1 MKGQSGY
8 QGLTSWYSS
17 VTVSLG
23 GGGTL
28 LNIQEADRQNPA
40 LLGETDKQKFIL
52 DIVRYPADVN
62 SRHIGWILPKN
73 KRVYSFHYRQMDYGR
88 FDGYDEDGVSTSS
101 YSSND
106 SWLTGSVSSRSGMLS
121 YGMSAGLF
129 YSRLA
134 SEKSILMVSSFGG
147 LISLNKQNMEL
158 GIALK
163 NQGIILRKFNSE
175 NENLPLS
182 CVMSVSKNLAYLPLK
197 LNLDVEFMS
206 DTLHPDLYLSGKF
219 TLSDSVFLRWG
230 INSDKLNQQIES
242 GVTKDLIT
250 GTGIGLGFKS
260 GKYSI
265 ESGGYFYNPGN
276 WIFGVS
282 VEIYR

>member
-1 MKGQSGY
+1 MKRYKKSFLIIFVGLCFLKGQSGY
-8 QGLTSWYSS
+8 QGLTSWFSP

-23 GGGTL
+23 GGGIL

-52 DIVRYPADVN
+52 DIVHYPADVN

-121 YGMSAGLF
+121 YGMSAGFF

-134 SEKSILMVSSFGG
+134 SEKSILMVFSFGG
-147 LISLNKQNMEL
+147 LIS
-158 GIALK
+158 
-163 NQGIILRKFNSE
+163 
-175 NENLPLS
+175 
-182 CVMSVSKNLAYLPLK
+182 
-197 LNLDVEFMS
+197 
-206 DTLHPDLYLSGKF
+206 
-219 TLSDSVFLRWG
+219 
-230 INSDKLNQQIES
+230 
-242 GVTKDLIT
+242 
-250 GTGIGLGFKS
+250 
-260 GKYSI
+260 
-265 ESGGYFYNPGN
+265 
-276 WIFGVS
+276 
-282 VEIYR
+282 